1 MMICLFWLS
10 ALLIFYTYIGYPLLM
25 VIWSRLRAQPVETA
39 DISPS
44 VSIVIAAYNEE
55 DRILPR
61 IENLLSS
68 DYPQDKLEI
77 IIVSDGSTDQT
88 VERIESLNNAN
99 VKVIPLSENGGK
111 AIAVNHGVA
120 AASGELIVFADVRQR
135 FEAAAIRHLV
145 NQFADEK
152 VGGATG
158 ELILMSAGND
168 EAPEGVGLYWKYEKA
183 IRDMES
189 SVDSTVGATGAIYA
203 IRKALYQPLPD
214 GIILD
219 DVLTPMR
226 ITQQGYRVVMVREAH
241 AFDTISGSGDEEF
254 ARKVRTL
261 AGNYQLMQAAPWI
274 NSPRKNRL
282 FFQWISH
289 KVSRLITPF
298 FMIIA
303 VLSAFLAAKP
313 FYIFLGVLQVL
324 AYGIAGSACLKLM
337 RGEKVT
343 GPLNAAA
350 SFLMLNITAIVA
362 AYSFFMGN
370 TASLWKKH

>member
-135 FEAAAIRHLV
+135 FAASAIRHLV

-203 IRKALYQPLPD
+203 IRKTLYQPLPD

-313 FYIFLGVLQVL
+313 LYVFLGVLQVL
-324 AYGIAGSACLKLM
+324 AYGIAGFACLKLM